1 MMDNAVTWQ
10 DGLDNYKNH
19 HVCYG
24 KNQLQY
30 RCHLQDRSVDV
41 NKDFYS
47 LVNDICQSKNF
58 RYVEL
63 LYSGGLDSE
72 LVLVALQALKIP
84 VTAVTMRLCHLG
96 YPVNTHDLYY
106 SEKFCRVNNIKQRF
120 VDLNFVDFF
129 ENQLYEKYLCP
140 YWISE
145 PHVATHFWL
154 LEQCEHF
161 PVLAGEYSW
170 PWAHEPLLS
179 PHRLEF
185 SCFDRFIKDNNIN
198 GMGNFLNYS
207 YQLNYYLIENHL
219 NIMKSQNFKTD
230 WKHIPIF
237 KQNLYSK
244 LANWNFE
251 RRKRSYGFENLPKG
265 LYDRD
270 QYRNQLLTK
279 YAEVRSEISWD
290 DQIGKLV
297 GGGSNSNDRFF

>member
-1 MMDNAVTWQ
+1 
-10 DGLDNYKNH
+10 
-19 HVCYG
+19 
-24 KNQLQY
+24 
-30 RCHLQDRSVDV
+30 
-41 NKDFYS
+41 
-47 LVNDICQSKNF
+47 
-58 RYVEL
+58 
-63 LYSGGLDSE
+63 
-72 LVLVALQALKIP
+72 
-84 VTAVTMRLCHLG
+84 
-96 YPVNTHDLYY
+96 
-106 SEKFCRVNNIKQRF
+106 
-120 VDLNFVDFF
+120 
-129 ENQLYEKYLCP
+129 
-140 YWISE
+140 
-145 PHVATHFWL
+145 
-154 LEQCEHF
+154 
-161 PVLAGEYSW
+161 VLAGEYSW